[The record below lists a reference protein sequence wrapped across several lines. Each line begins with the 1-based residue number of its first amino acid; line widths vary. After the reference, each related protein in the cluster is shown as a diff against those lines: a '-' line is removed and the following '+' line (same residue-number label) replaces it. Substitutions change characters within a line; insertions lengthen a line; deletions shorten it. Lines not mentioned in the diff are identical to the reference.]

1 MDLTPQPTSMTK
13 GSFRF
18 APFSKRQKQVM
29 TWWKPNSPY
38 HDWAGIIADGAI
50 RAGKTL
56 SMSMS
61 YVMWG
66 MDTFNGYNFAFCGK
80 SVGAVMRNI
89 ITDQFRMVMKNRGYK
104 IVEKHDDSS
113 TYLQITKGSVSNK
126 FYIFGGNDA
135 RSQDIIQG
143 ITLAGVMFDEVALMP
158 ESFVNQAT
166 GRCSVDGSKYWFNCN
181 PSDRLHWFKIN
192 WINQFQKKKLVYI
205 RFTMDDNNALSEAK
219 KEQYRNN
226 YIGVFFQRYIL
237 GQWCAAE
244 GAIYGSAWDNDANT
258 FDIDK
263 DGRPWEQFQSTH

>member
-1 MDLTPQPTSMTK
+1 
-13 GSFRF
+13 
-18 APFSKRQKQVM
+18 
-29 TWWKPNSPY
+29 
-38 HDWAGIIADGAI
+38 
-50 RAGKTL
+50 
-56 SMSMS
+56 MSMS
-61 YVMWG
+61 FVMWA
-66 MDTFNGYNFAFCGK
+66 MDAFNGYNFAFCGK
-80 SVGAVMRNI
+80 SVGAVHRNV
-89 ITDQFRMVMKNRGYK
+89 ITDQYRMVMKNRGYK

-113 TYLQITKGSVSNK
+113 TYLLITKGGVSNK

-237 GQWCAAE
+237 GQWCAA
-244 GAIYGSAWDNDANT
+244 
-258 FDIDK
+258 
-263 DGRPWEQFQSTH
+263 